1 MSLIY
6 LKSSRF
12 MKDNNGSTINVSD
25 GLPYKFT
32 NVFKE
37 PLNIT
42 PKSKIEVVQA
52 DLRVNDIHDV
62 NTQNDNNNFSY
73 CLGFNGET
81 IGSQRF
87 LQKLA
92 RIPDGKYTNEQ
103 MATKITSEV
112 KKTNLLDGFNID
124 VSYNDDTAF
133 TIKADIEYDK
143 LTEEQDKNVYGLINS
158 KMGYQETQSQQ
169 DTGIGTFNEEITITS
184 QNDLAFPNTLT
195 KNSTLPVLNSTTQT
209 NNNKSINLLSNMI
222 VPTQYGIN
230 NAGGSVSTIFRPI
243 KHLVYG
249 STFLSNATGK
259 TFTLTASGGHGKT
272 GITLDV
278 YHGSHNIDFEF
289 VDNVGT
295 TNHVTFVKSKA
306 QWDSYTLPNSL
317 TNTNLPWGHFM
328 IINTADVNVNTT
340 LDNNDYILQLD
351 TNDYKWKRWGGDSS
365 LTGAFEFFCDNDTN
379 YVKNQGTLTSL
390 GNWGTGVL
398 GISRGECAIVGTNQ
412 VNNTNR
418 FTRTRVYNTSGNSNT
433 ENEKIVYSDY
443 YAELTPTI
451 DGSDSYIRMNYG
463 TQEVNKV
470 AGDDN
475 WLLLTKQPY
484 SDDIKLKTLL
494 PALTDN
500 DNILIVASVTSWLC
514 VKYYVAH
521 DTGGNQQ
528 FINMTMI
535 GNTDTNNV
543 PSTAI
548 ALPNLF
554 NEASFPLMSVV
565 GVNNGYVKDEQKT
578 LTIGQ
583 YSVKSVTTHSIAK
596 LNEYMNNNWGS
607 NQTIPVRQPKT
618 TITNYC
624 SALELDDREVTI
636 ESGDFSNVANT
647 TFTIPDGIV
656 KEGMPIK
663 PGEDTNFI
671 MRLSNFVSTDQEY
684 KLLTDK
690 SYSIEPNRVSKLY
703 QSLGMPKLLFIDE
716 DEPREDG
723 LEFKSTSL
731 PLPNSSQN
739 FIVNLENMG
748 KIVGQNSCTKS
759 VNKSIAVISASSLV
773 DDDFL
778 GLKSYTPPYP
788 LPIDINAAT
797 NEKVNNFEIYISTD
811 EGKPADNLN
820 HPTSLL
826 CRITE

>member
-1 MSLIY
+1 
-6 LKSSRF
+6 

-32 NVFKE
+32 NIFKE
-37 PLNIT
+37 PLNVT

-52 DLRVNDIHDV
+52 DLRVNDLHEV

-73 CLGFNGET
+73 CFGFNGAT

-133 TIKADIEYDK
+133 TIKADVEYDK
-143 LTEEQDKNVYGLINS
+143 ATEEQDKNVYGLINS
-158 KMGYQETQSQQ
+158 KMGFQETQSQQ
-169 DTGIGTFNEEITITS
+169 DTGIGTFAEEITIES
-184 QNDLAFPNTLT
+184 QNDLAFPNTVTTNSSLSFLT
-195 KNSTLPVLNSTTQT
+195 STTQT
-209 NNNKSINLLSNMI
+209 NDNKPSNLLSNMI
-222 VPTQYGIN
+222 TPTQNGIN
-230 NAGGSVSTIFRPI
+230 NAGGTVSTIFKPI
-243 KHLVYG
+243 KHLVFPDNYQTPTTG
-249 STFLSNATGK
+249 TTFSSVIGANTTNNIVIEAEG
-259 TFTLTASGGHGKT
+259 GGHNLDFKFTAGATTYHCKFVQSKT
-272 GITLDV
+272 
-278 YHGSHNIDFEF
+278 E
-289 VDNVGT
+289 
-295 TNHVTFVKSKA
+295 
-306 QWDSYTLPNSL
+306 WDTYVLPNAIK
-317 TNTNLPWGHFM
+317 NENLPWGHFM
-328 IINTADVNVNTT
+328 IINTSNQNVNTT
-340 LDNNDYILQLD
+340 LVSNYCTLLLD
-351 TNDYKWKRWGGDSS
+351 TNDYKWKLWNAGTSG
-365 LTGAFEFFCDNDTN
+365 LTTFDFFSTTNPAF
-379 YVKNQGTLTSL
+379 VKTTATLTSL
-390 GNWGTGVL
+390 GNWGSGTL
-398 GISRGECAIVGTNQ
+398 GLSRGECAIVGTNQ

-418 FTRTRVYNTSGNSNT
+418 FTRSRVYNTSPASGAVDT
-433 ENEKIVYSDY
+433 ETEKLVYADY
-443 YAELTPTI
+443 YVDFTPTR
-451 DGSDSYIRMNYG
+451 DGTDNYIRMNYG
-463 TQEVNKV
+463 TQETGKV

-475 WLLLTKQPY
+475 WLTLTKQPY

-500 DNILIVASVTSWLC
+500 DNILVVASVTSWLC

-521 DTGGNQQ
+521 DTAGNQQ

-554 NEASFPLMSVV
+554 NEGSFPIMPLIAT
-565 GVNNGYVKDEQKT
+565 NNGYVKNEQKT

-583 YSVKSVTTHSIAK
+583 YSVKSISTHSIAK
-596 LNEYMNNNWGS
+596 LNEYMNTNWGS
-607 NQTIPVRQPKT
+607 NETIPARQPKT

-624 SALELDDREVTI
+624 SALELTNRDVTI
-636 ESGDFSNVANT
+636 QSGTFSNIANT

-656 KEGMPIK
+656 REGFPIK
-663 PGEDTNFI
+663 PGQDSNFV
-671 MRLSNFVSTDQEY
+671 MRLSNFVSTDDEY
-684 KLLTDK
+684 KILTDK
-690 SYSIEPNRVSKLY
+690 AYSIEPNRVSKLY
-703 QSLGMPKLLFIDE
+703 QSLGMDTLLFIDE
-716 DEPREDG
+716 NEPRADG

-731 PLPNSSQN
+731 PLSNSSQN

-759 VNKSIAVISASSLV
+759 VNKAIAVISASSLV

-778 GLKSYTPPYP
+778 GLKSYNAPYP
-788 LPIDINAAT
+788 LPIDINAVT
-797 NEKVNNFEIYISTD
+797 TEKVNNFEIYITND
-811 EGKPADNLN
+811 EGKPADNLS
-820 HPTSLL
+820 HPTTLL

>member
-1 MSLIY
+1 
-6 LKSSRF
+6 

-73 CLGFNGET
+73 CLGFNGNT
-81 IGSQRF
+81 TGSQRF

-124 VSYNDDTAF
+124 VSYNDDSAF
-133 TIKADIEYDK
+133 TIKADVEYDK

-158 KMGYQETQSQQ
+158 KMGFQETQSQQ
-169 DTGIGTFNEEITITS
+169 DTGIGTFAEEITIES
-184 QNDLAFPNTLT
+184 QNDLAHSNTLT
-195 KNSTLPVLNSTTQT
+195 KNSTLPFLTSGTQT
-209 NNNKSINLLSNMI
+209 NNNKPSNLLSNMI

-249 STFLSNATGK
+249 STFLSNASGK
-259 TFTLTASGGHGKT
+259 TFTLLSAAGIGGT
-272 GITLDV
+272 GITLSTSTNG
-278 YHGSHNIDFEF
+278 YDFQF
-289 VDNVGT
+289 ADSSFTYFCVFIKT
-295 TNHVTFVKSKA
+295 KA
-306 QWDSYTLPNSL
+306 EWDTYTLPNSI
-317 TNTNLPWGHFM
+317 TNGNLPFGHYM
-328 IINTADVNVNTT
+328 IMNITSAIPNPNLN
-340 LDNNDYILQLD
+340 DNKVVLQLD
-351 TNDYKWKRWGGDSS
+351 TNDYKWKRWGGDLATS
-365 LTGAFEFFCDNDTN
+365 TFDFFCDNDTN

-390 GNWGTGVL
+390 GNWGTGTL
-398 GISRGECAIVGTNQ
+398 GLSRGECTILGTNQ

-418 FTRTRVYNTSGNSNT
+418 FTRSRVYNISGNANT
-433 ENEKIVYSDY
+433 ETEKLVYTDY

-451 DGSDSYIRMNYG
+451 DGTDNYIRMNYG
-463 TQEVNKV
+463 TQQTGKV

-475 WLLLTKQPY
+475 WILLTKQPY

-500 DNILIVASVTSWLC
+500 DNILLVASVTSWLC

-521 DTGGNQQ
+521 DTAGNQQ

-554 NEASFPLMSVV
+554 NEASFPIQPVV

-583 YSVKSVTTHSIAK
+583 YSVKSISTHSIAK

-607 NQTIPVRQPKT
+607 NETIPARQPKT

-624 SALELDDREVTI
+624 SALELDDRDVTI

-656 KEGMPIK
+656 KEGMAIK
-663 PGEDTNFI
+663 IGEETNFI
-671 MRLSNFVSTDQEY
+671 MRLSNFLPTDDEY
-684 KLLTDK
+684 KVLTNK
-690 SYSIEPNRVSKLY
+690 AYSIEPNRVSELY

-716 DEPREDG
+716 DEPRKDG
-723 LEFKSTSL
+723 LEFKSTAL

-788 LPIDINAAT
+788 LPISINAST
-797 NEKVNNFEIYISTD
+797 TEKVNNFEIYITND
-811 EGKPADNLN
+811 EGKPAENLN
-820 HPTSLL
+820 HPTTLL